1 MKISKNIHMIGS
13 GNFGLSCSF
22 DSNFYL
28 IDFKDELVL
37 IDSGSGVGFDT
48 IIDNIKQD
56 GLDPARISKLFLTHS
71 HVDHAGGAFEFKK
84 RFNCSVYMSEQE
96 ADLLEHGKEK
106 DFALDIAKKTGL
118 YSEEYQLP
126 NCEVD
131 KRLKNGDTVKAGGTE
146 IKAINVP
153 GHSKGS
159 LCYFVNLPE
168 GNALFSGDVVFAD
181 GLIEVLNC
189 DGSELSD
196 YRKYISRLSD
206 LKTDILLP
214 GHSLFVL
221 SEGQKHINMA
231 VSSLKLLFTPKNFA

>member
-22 DSNFYL
+22 DCNFYL

-48 IIDNIKQD
+48 VINNIKQD
-56 GLDPARISKLFLTHS
+56 GLDPARITKLLLTHS
-71 HVDHAGGAFEFKK
+71 HADHAGGAFELKK
-84 RFNCSVYMSEQE
+84 KVNCSVYISEQE
-96 ADLLEHGKEK
+96 ADFLEHGGEKE
-106 DFALDIAKKTGL
+106 FALDIAKATGL
-118 YSEEYQLP
+118 YSKDYRLP
-126 NCEVD
+126 NCKVD
-131 KRLKNGDTVKAGGTE
+131 KRLKNGDTVKVGNTE

-168 GNALFSGDVVFAD
+168 GNALFSGDTVFAD

-189 DGSELSD
+189 DSSELSD
-196 YRKYISRLSD
+196 YRKYISRLSNIE
-206 LKTDILLP
+206 TDMLFP

-221 SEGQKHINMA
+221 SEGQKHINKA
-231 VSSLKLLFTPKNFA
+231 VNSLKLLFTPKNFA